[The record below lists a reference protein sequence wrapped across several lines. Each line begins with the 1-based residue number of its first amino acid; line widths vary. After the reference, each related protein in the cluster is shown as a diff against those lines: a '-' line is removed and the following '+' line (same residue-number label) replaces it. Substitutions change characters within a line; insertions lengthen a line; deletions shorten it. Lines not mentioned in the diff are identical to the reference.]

1 MILDIGSRIKLA
13 RSMKGMSQ
21 RAVAESAG
29 ISATAV
35 SKFERG
41 LAQPRPSTL
50 MRISRALSTE
60 IEFFFK
66 ETRVRELRAT
76 YRKHSRLGLRSQR
89 QLEAEVVN
97 AVEKY
102 MSIEEVFPGDF
113 ALDCDLTRY
122 SVTSEKDAECAAQR
136 LRSRWNLGAGPV
148 GDLTGRLEDN
158 CVKVVEVRGIAGFD
172 GFSCWVNEEE
182 PIIAFNGDMPG
193 ERQRFSL
200 AHELGHLVLQVEE
213 QSLIEMVA
221 NRFAAAFL
229 IPREAALSELGPRR
243 ENLSFEELL
252 LLKQEYGVSIQ
263 SWIRRAHDLNI
274 IGTDTYSA
282 LFRRLSSMGW
292 RTCEPNGIPTEKPRR
307 LRLLVHRALAENL
320 ITDTFAANV
329 LGEVHRSVCRYS
341 DRQLKRDAQD
351 LATVYESDE
360 ELTWLTDADLEEEPD
375 DRTER
380 DLGRSVEP
388 D

>member
-1 MILDIGSRIKLA
+1 MRVLDIGSRIKLA

-35 SKFERG
+35 SKFERD

-50 MRISRALSTE
+50 MRIARALSTE

-102 MSIEEVFPGDF
+102 MSIEEVFPEDF
-113 ALDCDLTRY
+113 APDSDLPRY
-122 SVTSEKDAECAAQR
+122 SVTSEEDAECAAQMI
-136 LRSRWNLGAGPV
+136 RSRWNLGAGPV
-148 GDLTGRLEDN
+148 DDLTGRLEGN
-158 CVKVVEVRGIAGFD
+158 FVKVVEVRGIAGFD
-172 GFSCWVNEEE
+172 GFSCWVNGEE
-182 PIIAFNGDMPG
+182 PIIAFNGEMPG

-200 AHELGHLVLQVEE
+200 SHELGHLVLQVEE

-229 IPREAALSELGPRR
+229 ISREAALSELGSRR
-243 ENLSFEELL
+243 KNLSFEELL

-263 SWIRRAHDLNI
+263 WWIRRAYDLNI
-274 IGTDTYSA
+274 ISTDTYST

-292 RTCEPNGIPTEKPRR
+292 RTCEPIGIPAEKPRR
-307 LRLLVHRALAENL
+307 LRLLVHRALAEDL
-320 ITDTFAANV
+320 ITDTFAAKV
-329 LGEVHRSVCRYS
+329 LGEVRRSVPRDS
-341 DRQLKRDAQD
+341 DPHLKRDAQD
-351 LATVYESDE
+351 LATVYENDE

-375 DRTER
+375 DRTE
-380 DLGRSVEP
+380 
-388 D
+388 